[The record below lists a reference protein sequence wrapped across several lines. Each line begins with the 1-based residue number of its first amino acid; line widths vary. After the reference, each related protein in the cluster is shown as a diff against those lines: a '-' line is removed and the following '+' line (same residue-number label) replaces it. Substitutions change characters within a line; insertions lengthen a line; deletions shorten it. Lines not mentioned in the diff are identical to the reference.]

1 MALAKKLIPAKK
13 KPPQIGVS
21 FSTSQEG
28 NRTVAITGSERDITD
43 LEYELNRN
51 LDASKPAG
59 PQLVQSFLNL
69 MRGGGG
75 VARAVPRPQL
85 LIPLPEYVRIIDGH
99 DDDVILGLTDGTTMT
114 GAEYVNQFVATHE
127 NRLEAALFRPTHG
140 AVNLYREARF
150 ANDKQRD
157 LVRATMPVCAGPGCR
172 RGADSCEI
180 HHITAWKNGGETNL
194 NNLAPLCRYHNR
206 VNDDDAHRARRGRI
220 EMLVG
225 TPTWVSP
232 RGRLL
237 PPGVDNPHR
246 RFGAMNSLYGTGVE
260 V

>member
-75 VARAVPRPQL
+75 VAPAVPRPQL
-85 LIPLPEYVRIIDGH
+85 LIPLPEYVRII
-99 DDDVILGLTDGTTMT
+99 TATMT
-114 GAEYVNQFVATHE
+114 MSSSAS
-127 NRLEAALFRPTHG
+127 PT
-140 AVNLYREARF
+140 
-150 ANDKQRD
+150 
-157 LVRATMPVCAGPGCR
+157 
-172 RGADSCEI
+172 
-180 HHITAWKNGGETNL
+180 
-194 NNLAPLCRYHNR
+194 APR
-206 VNDDDAHRARRGRI
+206 
-220 EMLVG
+220 
-225 TPTWVSP
+225 
-232 RGRLL
+232 
-237 PPGVDNPHR
+237 
-246 RFGAMNSLYGTGVE
+246 
-260 V
+260 